1 MTISPIIDAA
11 FIGITKI
18 LRIMTAAKRD
28 TTENTLHVA
37 FGVDDNYFRGMGVM
51 ITSMLKHN
59 PDMAFIFHI
68 FAFSVSVDNQ
78 KRIDLLAQ
86 QHHTDIRIHIL
97 SPESLTRFA
106 HLPYYGTYP
115 LGTII
120 RLLIPNQLAAI
131 TDKVLYV
138 DADIL
143 CFGNLQEIMTID
155 IDHVVAAVVADEAAT
170 TAATQIAAL
179 NLPVPEYFNAGV
191 MYINTQKWVDI
202 DAEISTLTTLFT
214 QQLRFVDQD
223 VLNLVLNGKTLYINE
238 KWNYRYHLVDFLS
251 HGESTLTLPE
261 NLIFM
266 HFTGPV
272 KPWQDWC
279 IHEAKDIF
287 LKLQADS
294 SWKDIPLDKPM
305 RVNELK
311 LYSKFLLKQG
321 RTIKGIIWH
330 LKYLLQKTLEHK

>member
-1 MTISPIIDAA
+1 M
-11 FIGITKI
+11 
-18 LRIMTAAKRD
+18 MTAPRID
-28 TTENTLHVA
+28 TTANTLHIA

-51 ITSMLKHN
+51 ITSILQHN
-59 PDMAFIFHI
+59 PNMAFIFHV
-68 FAFSVSVDNQ
+68 FAFSVSADNR
-78 KRIDLLAQ
+78 KRIELLAQ
-86 QHHTDIRIHIL
+86 QHKTDIRIYVL

-131 TDKVLYV
+131 TDRVLYV

-143 CFGNLQEIMTID
+143 CFGNLQELMAID
-155 IDHVVAAVVADEAAT
+155 IDHVVAAVVTDEAT
-170 TAATQIAAL
+170 TTVATQIVAL
-179 NLPVPEYFNAGV
+179 NLPAPEYFNAGV
-191 MYINTQKWVDI
+191 MYINTKKWVDI

-214 QQLRFVDQD
+214 QQLRFIDQD

-251 HGESTLTLPE
+251 HGKSTLARPD
-261 NLIFM
+261 NLVLM

-279 IHEAKDIF
+279 LHEAKDIF
-287 LKLQADS
+287 LELQADS
-294 SWKDIPLDKPM
+294 SWKDMPLDQPK

-311 LYSKFLLKQG
+311 LFSKFLAKQG
-321 RTIKGIIWH
+321 RLPEGIVWH
-330 LKYLLQKTLEHK
+330 FKYLLNKALKRQ